1 MPVGGHK
8 SSFKT
13 TLNRCCKKDQFC
25 NTAVNDTPHRLAE
38 SARLFILRHRSR
50 LCWGQSEIP
59 PIQHVFRFRLRPL
72 YSAIPHSIFQPHV
85 SSPGPIYLGQETAKM
100 AKHVSS
106 SEDLTGAL
114 IDRANVIQ
122 GGTKRMAGNQMP
134 HNIRF
139 AKALQQALFGE

>member
-1 MPVGGHK
+1 
-8 SSFKT
+8 
-13 TLNRCCKKDQFC
+13 
-25 NTAVNDTPHRLAE
+25 
-38 SARLFILRHRSR
+38 
-50 LCWGQSEIP
+50 
-59 PIQHVFRFRLRPL
+59 
-72 YSAIPHSIFQPHV
+72 
-85 SSPGPIYLGQETAKM
+85 M